1 MARPGFPR
9 TLSEFQRQF
18 GSEQACRQYLAD
30 SRWPDDYACPRCT
43 HRKAYL
49 IKSRTVYECASCG
62 WQVSL
67 TAGTVM
73 HGSHI
78 PLPEWFWAARL
89 MTTLTPGISALQLQ
103 RQLGLGSYRTAWML
117 CHKMRVG
124 MVRPSRDRLS
134 GIVEVDETYIGG
146 PEEGKHGRGAAGKT
160 AVVGAVED
168 RGKSAGRVRLQVI
181 PDCSADSLTAFV
193 EASVAHASVVKT
205 DGWEGYGPLNPKHYR
220 HRPRI
225 QGEGKN
231 ASRWLPHIH
240 RVFSNLK
247 TWLKGTHHGVDP
259 KHLQAYLHEFVFRYN
274 RRRTPMAAFQTVLGI
289 GSHVRAP
296 TYKGLV
302 LPVQSA

>member
-1 MARPGFPR
+1 MARPDFPR
-9 TLSEFQRQF
+9 TLMDFQRRF
-18 GSEQACRQYLAD
+18 GTEQACRQYLAD
-30 SRWPDDYACPRCT
+30 SRWPDGYACPRCA
-43 HRKAYL
+43 HQKAYL
-49 IKSRTVYECASCG
+49 IKSRTVYECAACG

-73 HGSHI
+73 HRTHI

-89 MTTLTPGISALQLQ
+89 LTTLTPGISALQLQ
-103 RQLGLGSYRTAWML
+103 RQLGLGSYRTAWTI
-117 CHKMRVG
+117 CHKLRAG
-124 MVRPSRDRLS
+124 MVRPSRDLLF
-134 GIVEVDETYIGG
+134 GTVEVDETYVGG

-168 RGKSAGRVRLQVI
+168 RGESAGRVRLQVI
-181 PDCSADSLTAFV
+181 PDCSAASLTAFV
-193 EASVAHASVVKT
+193 EADVKHGSVVKT

-220 HRPRI
+220 HRPKI
-225 QGEGKN
+225 QGGGEN

-259 KHLQAYLHEFVFRYN
+259 KHLQAYLNEFVFRCN

-296 TYKGLV
+296 TYKELV
-302 LPVQSA
+302 DPV